1 MILRNLFI
9 LGDIGYLNKN
19 LCKVVQNINKNIL
32 KNDIIAIL
40 GDNFYPNG
48 VYGLQDPKW
57 STFDDIFRETKNP
70 IYSILG
76 NHDYLQNPECQI
88 KYKNWKMKDWY
99 FKEEFDNIDLYFL
112 DTSQF
117 LISDWVEESKL
128 EDVHGTNVSTLIYNQ
143 IDWIDREM
151 KENEKK
157 KKIVIGHY
165 PLITNGVYKSKMNL
179 FYDYLIDCFRR
190 NNVNIYISGHEH
202 NIQYIKRDIDDYEFN
217 QIIIGSSCDVRPWEN
232 NYCIE
237 NDMFDGK
244 EIFYGKLSINK
255 SNVLIE
261 YINDKGETKYK
272 YKINF

>member
-1 MILRNLFI
+1 M
-9 LGDIGYLNKN
+9 
-19 LCKVVQNINKNIL
+19 L
-32 KNDIIAIL
+32 KK
-40 GDNFYPNG
+40 F
-48 VYGLQDPKW
+48 K
-57 STFDDIFRETKNP
+57 F
-70 IYSILG
+70 G
-76 NHDYLQNPECQI
+76 NVK
-88 KYKNWKMKDWY
+88 KY
-99 FKEEFDNIDLYFL
+99 
-112 DTSQF
+112 
-117 LISDWVEESKL
+117 
-128 EDVHGTNVSTLIYNQ
+128 H
-143 IDWIDREM
+143 
-151 KENEKK
+151 
-157 KKIVIGHY
+157 
-165 PLITNGVYKSKMNL
+165 
-179 FYDYLIDCFRR
+179 LIDCFRR